1 MVRSFPKRKLVDEF
15 SHVKIQLCILLSLPK
30 NNRNSRRI
38 QTEVNRNGCVL
49 CYNEEESWLYS

>member
-30 NNRNSRRI
+30 NDRNSRRI
-38 QTEVNRNGCVL
+38 QTEVKRNGCVL
-49 CYNEEESWLYS
+49 CYNE